1 MLYHGESKKCEIQ
14 NRHTLNF
21 SNLNVIR
28 ILSLIYIIIEN

>member
-1 MLYHGESKKCEIQ
+1 MVNQKNVKFKIG
-14 NRHTLNF
+14 HTLNF